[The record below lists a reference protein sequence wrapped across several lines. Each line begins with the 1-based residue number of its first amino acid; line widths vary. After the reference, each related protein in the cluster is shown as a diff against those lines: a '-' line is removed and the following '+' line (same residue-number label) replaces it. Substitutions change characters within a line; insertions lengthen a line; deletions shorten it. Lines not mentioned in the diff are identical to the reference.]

1 MVDQLQ
7 IQLHVHG
14 IAYEKME
21 QAKIHNMQICNKFKE
36 KVVHPVL
43 SVGSKK
49 RATCEEGGRGCDSLC
64 RDQPQFIITFTSS
77 TVVSES
83 VQTWPHFL
91 SENRNVPVK
100 KAEHNVT
107 VDIKTRNL
115 DSAMLIHWLNWFF
128 AKDSKEHVD
137 CSAHSVWPQCIKS
150 HNGLPTVWASLFTL
164 SSSLMLS
171 NGQIKNLLG
180 VLMCSQHIRSTQMAM
195 SMISRE
201 QEYLVSP
208 PAQ

>member
-83 VQTWPHFL
+83 VQT
-91 SENRNVPVK
+91 
-100 KAEHNVT
+100 
-107 VDIKTRNL
+107 
-115 DSAMLIHWLNWFF
+115 
-128 AKDSKEHVD
+128 
-137 CSAHSVWPQCIKS
+137 
-150 HNGLPTVWASLFTL
+150 
-164 SSSLMLS
+164 
-171 NGQIKNLLG
+171 
-180 VLMCSQHIRSTQMAM
+180 
-195 SMISRE
+195 
-201 QEYLVSP
+201 
-208 PAQ
+208 